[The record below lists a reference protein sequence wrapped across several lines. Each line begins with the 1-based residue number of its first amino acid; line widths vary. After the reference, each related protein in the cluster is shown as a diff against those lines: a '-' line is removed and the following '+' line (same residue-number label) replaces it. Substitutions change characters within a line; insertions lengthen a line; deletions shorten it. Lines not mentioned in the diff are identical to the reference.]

1 MVTGAKLV
9 SVWWELE
16 SGIGFVDGF
25 MEAAEHQ
32 GLFSSNEK
40 QPGVS
45 TAPADIVR
53 KTIPMASISSLQQ
66 RFAVQN
72 QIPQWLRVA
81 SSTHIQQYV
90 NVGVNCQI
98 ASPARNRAYNFR
110 AGLKVQAMLL
120 FALNKVQVIKDTR
133 KASPTQSK
141 RRVECRIELDRNKP
155 RLNSV
160 VINVRYLADSS
171 QPSTTRHLLPVSR
184 CCNNAALG
192 NNTVTRHLARRL
204 NIPEMPENHMGLRA
218 DIQVGA
224 RKSVVLYGLP
234 GVSITY

>member
-45 TAPADIVR
+45 TAPPESNSA
-53 KTIPMASISSLQQ
+53 
-66 RFAVQN
+66 
-72 QIPQWLRVA
+72 VA

-171 QPSTTRHLLPVSR
+171 QPSITRHLLPVSR

-192 NNTVTRHLARRL
+192 NNTVTRQLGRRL